1 MNAEIEPGVFELKML
16 EPNSFSELDL
26 ISIMVTK
33 KCNFKCTYCPEDT
46 DQDDMVQW
54 DTEKF
59 HDLLAWL
66 YMQNDSTFV
75 ALEFFGGEPLLKWK
89 LIKKILDNSR
99 EELVKYQIDSGNK
112 FAISFCT
119 NVSLIT
125 RDMLD
130 WLLEWHY
137 DTGIRVGFSLSFD
150 TFASDSN
157 RLMKKATNG
166 SYESPVDLIKL
177 IMDMMS
183 KEYNIFMR
191 NSTIRISLMP
201 ELLHRLQEDIEGMLE
216 YDVNC
221 ISIYPVL
228 SIDPEEKIWDLDK
241 LQELTDSI
249 NEVSVYA
256 IENTRTN
263 IQTLEYVNEMGFGC
277 GAGVTSVYVN
287 AKGSV
292 YGCFYTAQEEKDY
305 DLLANFLEGKI
316 FPNKHITTGV
326 KADDPKCQECDKEYC
341 LMCYANNM
349 ETKGDMFCSAAWCQE
364 AIDFYQNTLPLCDLS
379 VLNSQIA
386 TTEDGNADIL
396 NSINSELYDISNYI
410 QAIAEGDTSFRPDTI
425 GISRVEDS
433 RVNWMSTLNDLDSI
447 KDSLKMLMLNM
458 YSVCKKN
465 KRAINNE

>member
-1 MNAEIEPGVFELKML
+1 
-16 EPNSFSELDL
+16 
-26 ISIMVTK
+26 
-33 KCNFKCTYCPEDT
+33 
-46 DQDDMVQW
+46 
-54 DTEKF
+54 
-59 HDLLAWL
+59 
-66 YMQNDSTFV
+66 
-75 ALEFFGGEPLLKWK
+75 
-89 LIKKILDNSR
+89 
-99 EELVKYQIDSGNK
+99 
-112 FAISFCT
+112 
-119 NVSLIT
+119 
-125 RDMLD
+125 
-130 WLLEWHY
+130 
-137 DTGIRVGFSLSFD
+137 
-150 TFASDSN
+150 
-157 RLMKKATNG
+157 MKKATNG

-316 FPNKHITTGV
+316 FPNKHITTGA